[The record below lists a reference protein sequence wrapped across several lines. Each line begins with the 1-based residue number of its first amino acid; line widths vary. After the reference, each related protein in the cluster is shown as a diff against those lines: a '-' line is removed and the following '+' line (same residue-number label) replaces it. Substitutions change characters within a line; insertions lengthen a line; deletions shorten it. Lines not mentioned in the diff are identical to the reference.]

1 MDPKQP
7 NERRD
12 VSDAFLVAEKNK
24 YRVSQWKIQRIIAKL
39 NTCTPL
45 NIFWPHTVYKIKVI
59 YYFLSYLKIADEK
72 WAFWNEW

>member
-45 NIFWPHTVYKIKVI
+45 NIF
-59 YYFLSYLKIADEK
+59 
-72 WAFWNEW
+72 

>member
-7 NERRD
+7 NERRG

-39 NTCTPL
+39 ITCTPL
-45 NIFWPHTVYKIKVI
+45 NNF
-59 YYFLSYLKIADEK
+59 
-72 WAFWNEW
+72 